1 MKILICG
8 FAGSGKSTLAKTLGN
23 IYDIEVLHID
33 KLHFYPGM
41 VIREKELLEK
51 DIADFMNSHSSWVI
65 DGNYYNHNIERFYE
79 ADKILY
85 LKFNR
90 LTCLKRILKREVAN
104 KGVQRDDMAE
114 GCPDKPDLSFIMWA
128 LFGQRRKKITSR
140 FDQFKVKYPDKVVLL
155 KKQKDVDEYIRRII
169 NEREN

>member
-41 VIREKELLEK
+41 VIRERDLLEK
-51 DIADFMNSHSSWVI
+51 DIKDFMVSHNDWVI
-65 DGNYYNHNIERFYE
+65 DGNYYTHNPERFDE

-85 LKFNR
+85 LKFKR
-90 LTCLKRILKREVAN
+90 LTCLNRILSREIKN
-104 KGVQRDDMAE
+104 KGIQRDDMAD
-114 GCPDKPDLSFIMWA
+114 GCPDKPDFSFIMWA

-140 FDQFKVKYPDKVVLL
+140 FETFKNKYPEKVLIL
-155 KKQKDVDEYIRRII
+155 KNQKAVDEYIRSVED
-169 NEREN
+169 ERKN